1 MIDEKNYSLK
11 HHNTFGVDALCARY
25 IEYESVEELQQFLR
39 QRPADIPFFPI
50 GQGSN
55 LLFTKDYEGIILHSN
70 IKGITLM
77 ASNDDSV
84 LIEAG
89 SGEVWDDF
97 VSYCVDHGYYGLENL
112 SLIPGE
118 VGASAVQN
126 IGAYGVEAKDLIEA
140 VAAIDVEHNRM
151 VILDKKQCRYA
162 YRSSRFKTDWK
173 GKYIIT
179 HVLYRLKRTFKP
191 NLEYG
196 ALKRELEKR
205 GCTSVTAGELRDLII
220 EIRRSKLPDPT
231 EIGSA
236 GSFFMNP
243 IVNKETFESLQTQY
257 PEMPH
262 YIVEENK
269 YKIPAGWLIEQ
280 CGWKG
285 RKEGAVGV
293 YDKQALVIVNY
304 GGGTGADI
312 AQLSDRIR
320 DDVKLKFGI
329 EIKPEVIWI

>member
-112 SLIPGE
+112 LP
-118 VGASAVQN
+118 QHR
-126 IGAYGVEAKDLIEA
+126 KP
-140 VAAIDVEHNRM
+140 
-151 VILDKKQCRYA
+151 
-162 YRSSRFKTDWK
+162 
-173 GKYIIT
+173 
-179 HVLYRLKRTFKP
+179 LYS
-191 NLEYG
+191 
-196 ALKRELEKR
+196 EL
-205 GCTSVTAGELRDLII
+205 
-220 EIRRSKLPDPT
+220 
-231 EIGSA
+231 
-236 GSFFMNP
+236 
-243 IVNKETFESLQTQY
+243 
-257 PEMPH
+257 H
-262 YIVEENK
+262 
-269 YKIPAGWLIEQ
+269 
-280 CGWKG
+280 
-285 RKEGAVGV
+285 
-293 YDKQALVIVNY
+293 
-304 GGGTGADI
+304 
-312 AQLSDRIR
+312 
-320 DDVKLKFGI
+320 
-329 EIKPEVIWI
+329 

>member
-1 MIDEKNYSLK
+1 MIDEINYSLK
-11 HHNTFGVDALCARY
+11 HHNTFGIDAQCARY
-25 IEYESVEELQQFLR
+25 VEYTSVQELQSFFA
-39 QRPADIPFFPI
+39 QRSMNIPFLPI

-55 LLFTKDYEGIILHSN
+55 LLFTKDYNGIILHSG
-70 IKGITLM
+70 IKGITII
-77 ASNDDSV
+77 ASNEDSV

-97 VSYCVDHGYYGLENL
+97 VGYCVENGYYGLENL

-173 GKYIIT
+173 GKYVIT
-179 HVLYRLKRTFKP
+179 HVLYRLSKTFSP

-196 ALKRELEKR
+196 ALRRELEKR
-205 GCTSVTAGELRDLII
+205 GNSSISAQELRQLVID
-220 EIRRSKLPDPT
+220 IRRSKLPDPV

-243 IVNKETFESLQTQY
+243 IVDKEVFELLLSQY
-257 PEMPH
+257 SEMP
-262 YIVEENK
+262 YYAMGDDK

-285 RKEGAVGV
+285 KTEGHVGV

-304 GGGTGADI
+304 GGATG
-312 AQLSDRIR
+312 QEVVTLSNRIR
-320 DDVKLKFGI
+320 DDVKSKFGI

>member
-1 MIDEKNYSLK
+1 MIDEINYSLK
-11 HHNTFGVDALCARY
+11 HHNTFGIDAQCARY
-25 IEYESVEELQQFLR
+25 VEYTSVQELQSFFA
-39 QRPADIPFFPI
+39 QRPMNIPFLPI

-55 LLFTKDYEGIILHSN
+55 LLFTKDYNGIILHSG
-70 IKGITLM
+70 IKGITII
-77 ASNDDSV
+77 ASNEDSV

-97 VSYCVDHGYYGLENL
+97 VGYCVENGYYGLENL

-173 GKYIIT
+173 GKYVIT
-179 HVLYRLKRTFKP
+179 HVLYRLSKTFSP

-196 ALKRELEKR
+196 ALRRELEKR
-205 GCTSVTAGELRDLII
+205 GNSSISAQELRQLVID
-220 EIRRSKLPDPT
+220 IRRSKLPDPV

-243 IVNKETFESLQTQY
+243 IVDKEVFELLLSQY
-257 PEMPH
+257 SEMP
-262 YIVEENK
+262 YYAMGDDK

-285 RKEGAVGV
+285 KTEGHVGV

-304 GGGTGADI
+304 GGATG
-312 AQLSDRIR
+312 QEVVTLSNRIR
-320 DDVKLKFGI
+320 DDVKSKFGI

>member
-1 MIDEKNYSLK
+1 MIDEINYSLK
-11 HHNTFGVDALCARY
+11 HHNTFGIDAQCARY
-25 IEYESVEELQQFLR
+25 VEYASVQELQSFLA
-39 QRPADIPFFPI
+39 QRPMNIPFLPI

-55 LLFTKDYEGIILHSN
+55 LLFTKDYNGIILHSG
-70 IKGITLM
+70 IKGITII
-77 ASNDDSV
+77 ASNEDSV

-97 VSYCVDHGYYGLENL
+97 VGYCVEHGYYGLENL

-173 GKYIIT
+173 GKYVIT
-179 HVLYRLKRTFKP
+179 HVLYRLSKTFSP

-196 ALKRELEKR
+196 ALRRELDKR
-205 GCTSVTAGELRDLII
+205 GNSSISAQELRQLVID
-220 EIRRSKLPDPT
+220 IRRSKLPDPV
-231 EIGSA
+231 EFGSA

-243 IVNKETFESLQTQY
+243 IVDKEVFELLLSQHS
-257 PEMPH
+257 EMP
-262 YIVEENK
+262 YYAMGDDK

-285 RKEGAVGV
+285 KTEGHVGV

-304 GGGTGADI
+304 GGATG
-312 AQLSDRIR
+312 QEVVTLSNRIR
-320 DDVKLKFGI
+320 DDVKSKFGI

>member
-1 MIDEKNYSLK
+1 MVDEKNYSLR
-11 HHNTFGVDALCARY
+11 HHNTFGIDVRCTRY
-25 IEYESVEELQQFLR
+25 IEYSSVEELQHFLR
-39 QRPADIPFFPI
+39 HRPSDIPFLPI

-55 LLFTKDYEGIILHSN
+55 LLFTKNYEGIVLHSGV
-70 IKGITLM
+70 KGITLM
-77 ASNDDSV
+77 ASNDDSF

-89 SGEVWDDF
+89 SGEIWDDF
-97 VSYCVDHGYYGLENL
+97 VSYCVDHGFYGLENL

-140 VAAIDVEHNRM
+140 VAAIDVEYNRM

-179 HVLYRLKRTFKP
+179 HVLYRLRKTFKP

-196 ALKRELEKR
+196 VLKSELEKR
-205 GCTSVTAGELRDLII
+205 GCTSVTAKELRQLII
-220 EIRRSKLPDPT
+220 DVRRRKLPNPD

-243 IVNKETFESLQTQY
+243 IVSKDIFESLQVQY
-257 PEMPH
+257 PEIPH
-262 YIVEENK
+262 YVIDENK

-285 RKEGAVGV
+285 RREGHVGV

-304 GGGTGADI
+304 GGGTGVDI
-312 AQLSDRIR
+312 VRLSDKIR

>member
-1 MIDEKNYSLK
+1 MIDEINYSLK
-11 HHNTFGVDALCARY
+11 HHNTFGIDAQCARY
-25 IEYESVEELQQFLR
+25 VEYTSVQELQSFLA
-39 QRPADIPFFPI
+39 QRPMNIPFLPI

-55 LLFTKDYEGIILHSN
+55 LLFTKDYNGIILHSG
-70 IKGITLM
+70 IKGITII
-77 ASNDDSV
+77 ASNEDSV

-97 VSYCVDHGYYGLENL
+97 VGYCVENGYYGLENL

-173 GKYIIT
+173 GKYVIT
-179 HVLYRLKRTFKP
+179 HVLYRLSKTFSP

-196 ALKRELEKR
+196 ALRRELEKR
-205 GCTSVTAGELRDLII
+205 GNSSISAQELRQLVID
-220 EIRRSKLPDPT
+220 IRRSKLPDPV

-243 IVNKETFESLQTQY
+243 IVDKEVFELLLSQY
-257 PEMPH
+257 SEMP
-262 YIVEENK
+262 YYAMGDDK

-285 RKEGAVGV
+285 KTEGHVGV

-304 GGGTGADI
+304 GGATG
-312 AQLSDRIR
+312 QEVVTLSNRIR
-320 DDVKLKFGI
+320 DDVKSKFGI

>member
-1 MIDEKNYSLK
+1 MIDEINYSLK
-11 HHNTFGVDALCARY
+11 HHNTFGIDAQCARY
-25 IEYESVEELQQFLR
+25 VEYDSVQELQSFLA
-39 QRPADIPFFPI
+39 QRPMNIPFLPI

-55 LLFTKDYEGIILHSN
+55 LLFTKDYNGIILHSG
-70 IKGITLM
+70 IKGITVI
-77 ASNDDSV
+77 ASNEDSV

-97 VSYCVDHGYYGLENL
+97 VGYCVEHGYYGLENL

-173 GKYIIT
+173 GKYVIT
-179 HVLYRLKRTFKP
+179 HVLYRLSKTFSP

-196 ALKRELEKR
+196 ALRRELDKR
-205 GCTSVTAGELRDLII
+205 GNSSISAQELRQLVID
-220 EIRRSKLPDPT
+220 IRRSKLPDPV

-243 IVNKETFESLQTQY
+243 IVDKDVFESLLSQHSD
-257 PEMPH
+257 MP
-262 YIVEENK
+262 YYAMGNEK

-285 RKEGAVGV
+285 KTEGHVGV

-304 GGGTGADI
+304 GGATG
-312 AQLSDRIR
+312 QEVVTLSNRIR
-320 DDVKLKFGI
+320 DDVKSRFGI